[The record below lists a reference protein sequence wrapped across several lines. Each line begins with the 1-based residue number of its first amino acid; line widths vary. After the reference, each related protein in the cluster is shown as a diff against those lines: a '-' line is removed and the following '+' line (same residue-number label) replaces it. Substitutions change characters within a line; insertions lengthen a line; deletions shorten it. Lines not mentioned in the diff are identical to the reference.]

1 MTAPALLAVSHGTAS
16 AEGADAVAGLV
27 AAVADR
33 LDGRAAVAAGFVDV
47 QQPDVPT
54 CLGALGV
61 DRPTG
66 ASAVLVPLLLSAG
79 YHVHVDLADDVAA
92 ARAAGGDVTLAGAL
106 GPDDRLVEV
115 LARRLAEAGL
125 QPDDLVVLAA
135 AGSSDRRA
143 LVDCEATAA
152 GLAERLGRPREGVVL
167 AYLSAAEPRLPDAVT
182 QARAVVA
189 QDAARAAGVGAAGVG
204 AAGARVVV
212 ASYLLAPGYFA
223 DLAAAAG
230 GDVTTSPLLVAGEP
244 APAELVDVVV
254 ERYAVA
260 GGAAPG
266 A

>member
-1 MTAPALLAVSHGTAS
+1 VTAPTLLAVSHGTSS

-47 QQPDVPT
+47 QQPDVPA
-54 CLGALGV
+54 CFEDLGV
-61 DRPTG
+61 GGGDGPGG
-66 ASAVLVPLLLSAG
+66 ASVVLVPLLLSAG

-115 LARRLAEAGL
+115 LALRLEQTGL
-125 QPDDLVVLAA
+125 RPDDVVVLAA

-152 GLAERLGRPREGVVL
+152 GLARRLGRARDGVVL
-167 AYLSAAEPRLPDAVT
+167 AYLSAAEPRLADAVT
-182 QARAVVA
+182 RART
-189 QDAARAAGVGAAGVG
+189 G
-204 AAGARVVV
+204 GARVVV

-223 DLAAAAG
+223 DLATSAG

-244 APAELVDVVV
+244 APVELVDVVV

-260 GGAAPG
+260 AGAALG